1 MQIITAWHRSSP
13 ELIVNYFK
21 KWCVSSA
28 MEEPDD
34 MLRNGYEG
42 DGNVR
47 SVRETKAP
55 TVKMGTVTLIGR
67 GR

>member
-1 MQIITAWHRSSP
+1 MKD
-13 ELIVNYFK
+13 FK
-21 KWCVSSA
+21 KCYISSA
-28 MEEPDD
+28 LDEPD

-47 SVRETKAP
+47 SMRETKAL
-55 TVKMGTVTLIGR
+55 TAKMGTVTLIGR

>member
-1 MQIITAWHRSSP
+1 MQIITAWHPSSP
-13 ELIVNYFK
+13 ELTVNDFK
-21 KWCVSSA
+21 KCCISSA
-28 MEEPDD
+28 MDENDD

-47 SVRETKAP
+47 SVTETKAL
-55 TVKMGTVTLIGR
+55 TVKMGTVTLIGK

>member
-13 ELIVNYFK
+13 ELTVNDFK
-21 KWCVSSA
+21 KCCISSA
-28 MEEPDD
+28 MDENY
-34 MLRNGYEG
+34 MLRNGCKE

-47 SVRETKAP
+47 SVRETKAL
-55 TVKMGTVTLIGR
+55 TVKMGTVTLIGK